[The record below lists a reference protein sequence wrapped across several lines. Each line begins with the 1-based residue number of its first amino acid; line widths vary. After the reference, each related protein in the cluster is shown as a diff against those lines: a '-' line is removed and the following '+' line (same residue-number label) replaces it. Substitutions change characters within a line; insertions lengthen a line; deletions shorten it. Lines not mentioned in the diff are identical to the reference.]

1 MKRWKKIGLV
11 LLGVIVLSQLPF
23 AWRRYRLRRLNNAI
37 QQLAGQHS
45 VSQSPGNFRDFKG
58 VIHVHSFL
66 GGHSTGTFNAI
77 IEAAARNGL
86 DFVIMTEHPAKDF
99 DTSALTLNGI
109 HRGMLFVAGN
119 EVSTANGDRLL
130 LIPGDVTADVAS
142 SKSTSAVIAEQKA
155 RGGRAI
161 VAYPAEFHSWQAGD
175 YDGVE
180 VYNLFTNA
188 RRINPL
194 VMFFDGLWAYGS
206 YADLMFA
213 NFYERPSQA
222 LQSWDSAIVASRRP
236 LVATGGNDA
245 HANIGLS
252 LNDSGGK
259 QILGVKL
266 DPYERSFRVVRTH
279 VLLATDQLLNRE
291 NLLAAI
297 GSGHCYVSF
306 DLFADPNGFGF
317 TAENESGTKNLMEE
331 INLGNDVT
339 LNVMSE
345 PGPKTMG
352 DEISLRTGVTLKVT
366 SPIAARVVLFKDG
379 TRIDEASGVSYKEF
393 PVAQTG
399 AYRVEVY
406 LPQLPHPVHDQPW
419 IISNPIYV
427 R

>member
-1 MKRWKKIGLV
+1 MFRWKKIGLV

-37 QQLAGQHS
+37 QQLAAQRS
-45 VSQSPGNFRDFKG
+45 VSQPPSNFRDFRG

-77 IEAAARNGL
+77 IEAAASNGL

-109 HRGMLFVAGN
+109 HRGMLFVSGN

-130 LIPGDVTADVAS
+130 LIPGDHSAAVAS
-142 SKSTSAVIAEQKA
+142 GKSTLAVIAEQKA
-155 RGGRAI
+155 RSGLAI
-161 VAYPAEFHSWQAGD
+161 VAYPAQFQSWQAGD

-188 RRINPL
+188 RRANP
-194 VMFFDGLWAYGS
+194 VVTFFDGLWAHGS

-222 LQSWDSAIVASRRP
+222 LQSWDNAAMVSRRR

-252 LNDSGGK
+252 LNDSSGK
-259 QILGVKL
+259 QIIGMKL

-279 VLLATDQLLNRE
+279 VLLGRDQPLSRE
-291 NLLAAI
+291 SLLAALAA
-297 GSGHCYVSF
+297 GHCYISF
-306 DLFADPNGFGF
+306 DLFADPEGFEF
-317 TAENESGTKNLMEE
+317 TAQNESGL
-331 INLGNDVT
+331 
-339 LNVMSE
+339 
-345 PGPKTMG
+345 KTMG
-352 DEISLRTGVTLKVT
+352 DEISLGSGVTLKVT
-366 SPIAARVVLFKDG
+366 LPLSARVVLFQDG
-379 TRIDEASGVSYKEF
+379 AKIEEALGVSHKEF
-393 PVAQTG
+393 SVTQAG

-406 LPQLPHPVHDQPW
+406 LPQLPHPVSNQPW
-419 IISNPIYV
+419 IISNPIHV
-427 R
+427 RTDDGR

>member
-1 MKRWKKIGLV
+1 
-11 LLGVIVLSQLPF
+11 VISQLPF
-23 AWRRYRLRRLNNAI
+23 AWRRYRLRRLNIAI
-37 QQLAGQHS
+37 QQLAAQRS
-45 VSQSPGNFRDFKG
+45 VPQSPGSFRDFKG

-77 IEAAARNGL
+77 IEAAASNGL

-109 HRGMLFVAGN
+109 HRGMLFVSGN

-130 LIPGDVTADVAS
+130 LIPGDVSADVAS
-142 SKSTSAVIAEQKA
+142 SKSTAAVVADQQG
-155 RGGRAI
+155 RSGRAI
-161 VAYPAEFHSWQAGD
+161 VAYPAEFQSWQTSE

-188 RRINPL
+188 RRANP
-194 VMFFDGLWAYGS
+194 VVTFCDGLWAYGS

-222 LQSWDSAIVASRRP
+222 LQSWDSAIMASQRR

-252 LNDSGGK
+252 LNDSSGN
-259 QILGVKL
+259 QILGMKL

-279 VLLATDQLLNRE
+279 VLLGRDQPLQRE
-291 NLLAAI
+291 GLLAAI
-297 GSGHCYVSF
+297 AAGHCYIGF
-306 DLFADPNGFGF
+306 DLFADPRGFAF
-317 TAENESGTKNLMEE
+317 TAQNESET
-331 INLGNDVT
+331 
-339 LNVMSE
+339 
-345 PGPKTMG
+345 KTMG
-352 DEISLRTGVTLKVT
+352 DEIGLGSGVTLKVALPL
-366 SPIAARVVLFKDG
+366 SARVVLFRDG
-379 TRIDEASGVSYKEF
+379 AEIEEALGGSAKEF
-393 PVAQTG
+393 SVTQAG

-406 LPQLPHPVHDQPW
+406 LPQLPHPVSNQPW